1 MPYREKL
8 NSYTVKDPKQLLSVW
23 RGERAFRVAK
33 TLCYCGVP
41 LSIIATIA
49 DYLWSP
55 TSVVLVDFILLIGCL
70 ISLAWTFSKN
80 RPTYFWLPL
89 LLGFWISTL
98 PSLWV
103 TGGIQSPFLGIALI
117 CAYIF
122 GMVMDL
128 KNRPWI
134 YLMLVV
140 VQVAFFYFVG
150 LYIQLPTDYVVP
162 SSLIAVTLLA
172 TIGAI
177 ATCMHSMIRTEKD
190 LSLEFSEHYR
200 NMILTQEKLRLS
212 ELQLREAQSIAGIG
226 SWIWNLKEDYVS
238 WSDELFTIFEVSK
251 ENFDHSFKGYLQ
263 RLNPELRDR
272 VRQVI
277 RNSIETGDDFSFE
290 SKIQTKLRGECNI
303 ISHGRVV
310 KNAGGEV
317 VSMMG
322 TSQDITARKR
332 IESELL
338 DARNQMEKRVEERTL
353 ELAQSLKR
361 EIAATEEAEN
371 ASQAKMQFLANM
383 SHEIRTP
390 MNSILGFSELLAS
403 EKYSVEENREFLARI
418 NSSGS
423 QLMHLIDDILDL
435 SKFEAGRIPIHKTS
449 FILKDLIEEVVAS
462 FSPTIIS
469 KSISLNLIYTD
480 NLPQKVSTDA
490 HRLNQIII
498 NLLNNAIKFSDKGEI
513 TVKVSGQHLDLQKFE
528 LFVDVMDSGIGIS
541 PENQKNLFQ
550 AFRQGDSSI
559 GRKFGG
565 SGLGL
570 ALSRRIA
577 EALGGS
583 LILKES
589 TLGEGSHFLCQ
600 IPVEILALEK
610 QEVKTPVVRSS
621 AAPIGLEGRKILLV
635 EDSQDNAFLVSF
647 YIKSL
652 GMIIHFATDGVQA
665 VKMASENKYDCILMD
680 IQMPGMDGLEATRK
694 IRRQGNR
701 VPIIALT
708 AHALP
713 AEAARSFEAGC
724 NLHLTKP
731 IDRNELIK
739 AISNQLKNFKD
750 NSSEFT
756 I

>member
-1 MPYREKL
+1 M
-8 NSYTVKDPKQLLSVW
+8 LSVW
-23 RGERAFRVAK
+23 RSERAYRVAR

-41 LSIIATIA
+41 LSIIATFA
-49 DYLWSP
+49 DYIWSP
-55 TSVVLVDFILLIGCL
+55 AAVVVVDFILLIGCL
-70 ISLAWTFSKN
+70 LSLAWSFSKN

-89 LLGFWISTL
+89 FVGFWISTL

-117 CAYIF
+117 CVYVF

-128 KNRPWI
+128 KSRPWI
-134 YLMLVV
+134 YLSFVV
-140 VQVAFFYFVG
+140 AQVVFFYFVG
-150 LYIQLPTDYVVP
+150 LYIPLPMDYVAP

-177 ATCMHSMIRTEKD
+177 AACMHSMIRTEKD
-190 LSLEFSEHYR
+190 LSLEFSDHYR
-200 NMILTQEKLRLS
+200 NFILTEEQLRLS
-212 ELQLREAQSIAGIG
+212 ELQLREAQSIACIG
-226 SWIWNLKEDYVS
+226 SWMWNLKEDYIF

-263 RLNPELRDR
+263 RLNPEMRDK
-272 VRQVI
+272 VRLLI
-277 RNSIETGDDFSFE
+277 RNSIETGQDFSFE
-290 SKIQTKLRGECNI
+290 NKIHTKSKGECYI

-317 VSMMG
+317 ISMMG
-322 TSQDITARKR
+322 TSQDITKRKQ

-403 EKYSVEENREFLARI
+403 EKYSPEENREFLARI

-449 FILKDLIEEVVAS
+449 FILKDLIEEVVGS
-462 FSPTIIS
+462 FSPNLNS
-469 KSISLNLIYTD
+469 KRISLNLNYAE
-480 NLPQKVSTDA
+480 NLPTQISTDA
-490 HRLNQIII
+490 HRLNQILI
-498 NLLNNAIKFSDKGEI
+498 NLLNNAIKFSEKGEI
-513 TVKVSGQHLDLQKFE
+513 KVIVSGRNLDLQKFE
-528 LFVDVMDSGIGIS
+528 IAIDVMDSGIGIS

-583 LILKES
+583 LILKDS
-589 TLGEGSHFLCQ
+589 ILGEGSHFHCQ
-600 IPVEILALEK
+600 IPVEIVAAKKE
-610 QEVKTPVVRSS
+610 EVKILKDRPVAVTT
-621 AAPIGLEGRKILLV
+621 GLAGRKILLV
-635 EDSQDNAFLVSF
+635 EDSQDNALLVSF

-652 GMIIHFATDGVQA
+652 GMDTYFATDGVQA
-665 VKMASENKYDCILMD
+665 VKMAGENKYDCILMD

-701 VPIIALT
+701 IPIIALT

-713 AEAARSFEAGC
+713 AEAAKSFEAGC

-731 IDRNELIK
+731 IDRAELIK
-739 AISNQLKNFKD
+739 AISNQLKNSKD
-750 NSSEFT
+750 
-756 I
+756 IPVDLHV